1 MKTKDKAYLAG
12 FIEGE
17 GCISG
22 IRKGRDSRALSF
34 FMARIGVGMTS
45 ESLVRWVKRTTG
57 IGSVNPKPLSLP
69 SKKKQWVW
77 TADSYDAVR
86 VVKIVLPFLRL
97 KERQARNILAFQLN
111 AVRTDKT
118 NRCAL
123 TKTEIKLRTKYYK
136 KSRRVNGGKTRGK
149 F

>member
-1 MKTKDKAYLAG
+1 MSV
-12 FIEGE
+12 F
-17 GCISG
+17 
-22 IRKGRDSRALSF
+22 RQVRDSRPSTY
-34 FMARIGVGMTS
+34 FMGRIAISMTS
-45 ESLVRWVKRTTG
+45 ESLVRCVKRTTG

-77 TADSYDAVR
+77 TADSYHAVR
-86 VVKIVLPFLRL
+86 VVKTVLPFLRL

-123 TKTEIKLRTKYYK
+123 T
-136 KSRRVNGGKTRGK
+136 
-149 F
+149 

>member
-12 FIEGE
+12 LIDGE
-17 GCISG
+17 GCISVL
-22 IRKGRDSRALSF
+22 RQVRDSRPSPF
-34 FMARIGVGMTS
+34 FMARIAIAMTS

-136 KSRRVNGGKTRGK
+136 KSRRLNGGKTRGK